1 MATMMIQ
8 TVPVYNPS
16 STRLEREILVQN
28 ASGKIVVQTEIV
40 DTKTYPDKSSG
51 SGSSMLVDNISSDL
65 AESKLKYTTSS
76 NFISDSLAVF
86 YNGLNITND
95 ITIQSTN
102 TFIIDSDYE
111 NVIDSNGTLIA
122 MYSVQ

>member
-8 TVPVYNPS
+8 TVPVYNPT

-28 ASGKIVVQTEIV
+28 ASGKIVVQTEVV
-40 DTKTYPDKSSG
+40 DTKTHPDKSSG

-65 AESKLKYTTSS
+65 AESKLEYTTSS

-122 MYSVQ
+122 MYSAQ

>member
-1 MATMMIQ
+1 MATLMVQ
-8 TVPVYNPS
+8 TIPIYNPI

-28 ASGKIVVQTEIV
+28 AAGELVLQTEVV
-40 DTKTYPDKSSG
+40 DTKTYPDPIGDSG
-51 SGSSMLVDNISSDL
+51 SDMVVDNISSEL
-65 AESKLKYTTSS
+65 ADAKLEYSTTS
-76 NFISDSLAVF
+76 NFIANSLAVF

-95 ITIQSTN
+95 ITIQSAN